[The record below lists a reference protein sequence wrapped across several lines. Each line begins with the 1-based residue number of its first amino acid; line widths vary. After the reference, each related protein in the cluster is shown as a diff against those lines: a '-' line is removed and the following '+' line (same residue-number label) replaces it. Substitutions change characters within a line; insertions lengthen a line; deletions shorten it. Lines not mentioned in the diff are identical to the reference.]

1 VAGFSPESR
10 FSRRCFSGVQFFGM
24 KASAIL
30 FALTL
35 LVPPTSSPQTS
46 ANPSSNQLHQIQ
58 ISADVAQKLLIHKA
72 ELQCPKL
79 AMPPR
84 FTATV
89 VVAFELDRE
98 GTVRYPSVVSGPPL
112 LRTPVLNAVR
122 NYKYKPYLL
131 NGKAVDVETTV
142 PVSVDTYRDCP
153 NHEW

>member
-1 VAGFSPESR
+1 
-10 FSRRCFSGVQFFGM
+10 
-24 KASAIL
+24 
-30 FALTL
+30 
-35 LVPPTSSPQTS
+35 
-46 ANPSSNQLHQIQ
+46 
-58 ISADVAQKLLIHKA
+58 
-72 ELQCPKL
+72 
-79 AMPPR
+79 MPPR